1 MCGRITL
8 TRPNFESISSEL
20 NVDPMNYRGMPIY
33 RPRYN
38 VAPTD
43 GHPVLTLEQGSRHIS
58 TMYWGTRAKTG
69 KGLTI
74 NWRSESFPPKAPRC
88 AVITDGFYE
97 WGGPKEARQP
107 HWFHRPDHALV
118 MLAGMW
124 KWQELPEDGLTQNF
138 VVLTT
143 APNAIM
149 KPIHNRM
156 PVVLDPLQLEEWLN
170 PTPAFHNSLRALLK
184 PAPDNWLIADKASP
198 LVNSVKNEGP
208 ELLAGVASL

>member
-8 TRPNFESISSEL
+8 TRPNFESIASEL
-20 NVDPMNYRGMPIY
+20 NVDPMNYRGVPIY
-33 RPRYN
+33 QPRYN

-43 GHPVLTLEQGSRHIS
+43 GHPVLTLGEGVRHVHW
-58 TMYWGTRAKTG
+58 MYWGAKAKNA

-74 NWRSESFPPKAPRC
+74 NWRSETFPPKAPRC

-97 WGGPKEARQP
+97 WRGPKEARQP
-107 HWFHRPDHALV
+107 HWFHRADHALV

-124 KWQELPEDGLTQNF
+124 KWQELAEGGMTQNF

-143 APNAIM
+143 APNGLM

-156 PVVLDPLQLEEWLN
+156 PVVVSESDLDRWMDPAIPN
-170 PTPAFHNSLRALLK
+170 PDTLRSLLH
-184 PAPDNWLIADKASP
+184 PAPEDWLVAGCASP
-198 LVNSVKNEGP
+198 LVNNVQNDGP
-208 ELLAGVASL
+208 ELLPGLAN

>member
-8 TRPNFESISSEL
+8 TRPNFESIASEL
-20 NVDPMNYRGMPIY
+20 DIDPMNYRGMPLY

-43 GHPVLTLEQGSRHIS
+43 GHPILTFDEDVRDVHW
-58 TMYWGTRAKTG
+58 TYWGTRPKTG
-69 KGLTI
+69 KGITI

-107 HWFHRPDHALV
+107 FWFHRPDHALV

-124 KWQELPEDGLTQNF
+124 KWQELPEGGLTQNF
-138 VVLTT
+138 VALTT
-143 APNAIM
+143 APKAAM
-149 KPIHNRM
+149 RPIHNRM
-156 PVVLDPLQLEEWLN
+156 PVVLDPSELNEWMN
-170 PTPAFHNSLRALLK
+170 PSPSDPHSLRALLRS
-184 PAPDNWLIADKASP
+184 APDDWLVADKASP
-198 LVNSVKNEGP
+198 LVNSVKNDGP
-208 ELLAGVASL
+208 ELLAEAME

>member
-8 TRPNFESISSEL
+8 TRPNFESIASEL
-20 NVDPMNYRGMPIY
+20 DVDPMNRRGMPIY

-43 GHPVLTLEQGSRHIS
+43 GHPILTLDEGVRHVHV
-58 TMYWGTRAKTG
+58 MYWGTRPKTG

-74 NWRSESFPPKAPRC
+74 NWRSESFPSKAPRC

-97 WGGPKEARQP
+97 WSGPKEVRQP

-124 KWQELPEDGLTQNF
+124 KWQELPEGGLTQNF

-143 APNAIM
+143 APNAVM

-156 PVVLDPLQLEEWLN
+156 PVVLDPSRLDDWMN
-170 PTPAFHNSLRALLK
+170 PTPPDPNALRSLLRA
-184 PAPDNWLIADKASP
+184 APDDWLVADKASP
-198 LVNSVKNEGP
+198 LVNSVKNDGP
-208 ELLAGVASL
+208 ELLTSLLD

>member
-1 MCGRITL
+1 
-8 TRPNFESISSEL
+8 
-20 NVDPMNYRGMPIY
+20 MNYRGMPLY
-33 RPRYN
+33 QPRYN
-38 VAPTD
+38 AAPRD
-43 GHPVLTLEQGSRHIS
+43 GHPVLSLTENVRHVHW
-58 TMYWGTRAKTG
+58 MYWGTKPKTG
-69 KGLTI
+69 RGLTI

-124 KWQELPEDGLTQNF
+124 RWQELPEGGLTQNF

-143 APNAIM
+143 APNAVM

-156 PVVLDPLQLEEWLN
+156 PVVLDPSHLEEWMDRKLAN
-170 PTPAFHNSLRALLK
+170 GNSLGAHSCGRHPMIAV
-184 PAPDNWLIADKASP
+184 ADKASP
-198 LVNSVKNEGP
+198 LVNNVKNDGP
-208 ELLAGVASL
+208 GLLPALRTR